1 MEMLGTILL
10 LLPPWPLSAHT
21 QACAKHPDVGAQSS
35 GSAGSTEHTVFV
47 DHGPAAIGD
56 GELTPCLGRP
66 LPTSMLSSLR
76 GVKPEDAS
84 LDTQEGKE
92 AQAHV

>member
-1 MEMLGTILL
+1 MEMPGTILH

-21 QACAKHPDVGAQSS
+21 QACAKHPNVGAQSS
-35 GSAGSTEHTVFV
+35 GSAGSTGHTVFV
-47 DHGPAAIGD
+47 HYGPAAIGD
-56 GELTPCLGRP
+56 GELTPCLGGP
-66 LPTSMLSSLR
+66 LPSSMLSSLH

-92 AQAHV
+92 AQAHL

>member
-1 MEMLGTILL
+1 MEMPGTVLH

-21 QACAKHPDVGAQSS
+21 QACAKHPNVGAQSS
-35 GSAGSTEHTVFV
+35 GSAGSTGHTVFV
-47 DHGPAAIGD
+47 DYGPAAIGD
-56 GELTPCLGRP
+56 GELTP
-66 LPTSMLSSLR
+66 LPSSMLSSLC

-92 AQAHV
+92 AQAHL